1 MAQQGPPPR
10 RPSRDDLNLPGRPE
24 GTGRH
29 GRGSHRAPSLDER
42 DLTGYDEGQPGYDTG
57 GQPGYDTGRQPG
69 YDTGGQPGYDP
80 GRGGYD
86 NGGRS
91 GYDDVGRSGYDDAGR
106 SGYASPP
113 PEYADPRPGYA
124 DRRPEYDPQ
133 PEFAGSQPGY
143 DAPRAEYQTQAQ
155 APQADYDRP
164 RSDYDRPR
172 SRVGERHEGDRPARG
187 GRAGRAER
195 EAWDRDPFSEA
206 DESELPP
213 WAGPSIYA
221 TRAGGRRMGPPTE
234 QAEEAGA
241 TPDAI
246 PADGAAPAPAPRRR
260 GRGRAAAARLR
271 KSRRRVQI
279 LCGSAILVAVII
291 AVIAVIV
298 ELPSPAPKS
307 SFISTLQPGEF
318 KSVPNACKAVSASL
332 LSQNVPGSARQVTPS
347 GSGSTS
353 SQCSF
358 TVDHRPVFR
367 VMQISIQSY
376 QPSLVVAGNGS
387 ATSGAV
393 DAYSVAKQAL
403 VSPPKKSPLPK
414 ASVTDVTGL
423 GQVAISAL
431 QVLHKGRT
439 VTDLITVVAR
449 ERNVLVTVS
458 MQAQARG
465 GGYGPVSPTSL
476 ASGAQAV
483 ARAVM
488 AKAESEPTV
497 KKA

>member
-1 MAQQGPPPR
+1 VAQQGPPPR
-10 RPSRDDLNLPGRPE
+10 RPSRDDLNLPGRPA

-29 GRGSHRAPSLDER
+29 GRGSHRAPSVDDR
-42 DLTGYDEGQPGYDTG
+42 DLPGYEDGGQAGYDTG
-57 GQPGYDTGRQPG
+57 GQPAYDA
-69 YDTGGQPGYDP
+69 GGQPGYDA
-80 GRGGYD
+80 GRAGHD
-86 NGGRS
+86 NGGRP
-91 GYDDVGRSGYDDAGR
+91 GYDDAGRSGYDDAGR

-124 DRRPEYDPQ
+124 DPRPEHDPQ
-133 PEFAGSQPGY
+133 PEYASPQPGY
-143 DAPRAEYQTQAQ
+143 DAPRADYQ

-172 SRVGERHEGDRPARG
+172 SRVAERHSGSDRPARG

-195 EAWDRDPFSEA
+195 EVWDRDPFSDG

-234 QAEEAGA
+234 QAEADEAGPA
-241 TPDAI
+241 DV
-246 PADGAAPAPAPRRR
+246 PADGAPPAPAPRRR

-318 KSVPNACKAVSASL
+318 KAVPNACKAVSASL
-332 LSQNVPGSARQVTPS
+332 LSQNVPGSAGQVTPS

-367 VMQISIQSY
+367 VLQVSIQSY

-387 ATSGAV
+387 ATAGAG
-393 DAYSVAKQAL
+393 DSYAAAKQAL
-403 VSPPKKSPLPK
+403 ISPPKKSPLPK

-423 GQVAISAL
+423 GQEAISAL
-431 QVLHKGRT
+431 QVLHRGRT

-449 ERNVLVTVS
+449 ERNVVVTVS
-458 MQAQARG
+458 MQAQAKG
-465 GGYGPVSPTSL
+465 GGYGPVSATSL

-488 AKAESEPTV
+488 AKAETEPTI
-497 KKA
+497 KKG

>member
-29 GRGSHRAPSLDER
+29 GRGSHRAPSVEDR
-42 DLTGYDEGQPGYDTG
+42 DLPGYDDGGQPGYDTG
-57 GQPGYDTGRQPG
+57 GQPGYDA
-69 YDTGGQPGYDP
+69 GQPGYD
-80 GRGGYD
+80 
-86 NGGRS
+86 NGSRS
-91 GYDDVGRSGYDDAGR
+91 GYDPGRSGYDDAGR

-124 DRRPEYDPQ
+124 DPWPEYDPQ
-133 PEFAGSQPGY
+133 PEYASPQPGY
-143 DAPRAEYQTQAQ
+143 DAPRADYQ

-172 SRVGERHEGDRPARG
+172 SRVAERHGGADRPARG
-187 GRAGRAER
+187 GRAGRGER
-195 EAWDRDPFSEA
+195 EAWDRDPFTEG

-234 QAEEAGA
+234 QAEQAG
-241 TPDAI
+241 PDAV
-246 PADGAAPAPAPRRR
+246 PAESAIPAPAPRRR

-279 LCGSAILVAVII
+279 LCGAAILVAVII
-291 AVIAVIV
+291 AVIAVIA

-318 KSVPNACKAVSASL
+318 KSVPNACKAVSPSL
-332 LSQNVPGSARQVTPS
+332 LSQNVPGSARQVTPT

-358 TVDHRPVFR
+358 TVDRRPVFR
-367 VMQISIQSY
+367 VLQVSIQSY

-393 DAYSVAKQAL
+393 DAYSEAKLAL

-431 QVLHKGRT
+431 QVLHHGRT

-458 MQAQARG
+458 MQAQAKG
-465 GGYGPVSPTSL
+465 GGYGPVSATSL

-483 ARAVM
+483 TRAVL
-488 AKAESEPTV
+488 AKAETEPAV
-497 KKA
+497 KKG